1 MKRKQYIKP
10 LTTYDQMESE
20 LGLLAASNKYDED
33 SSSVEL
39 NGETMDNTGD
49 GSDAASR
56 GNSLWDDEDDW

>member
-10 LTTYDQMESE
+10 LATYDQMESE
-20 LGLLAASNKYDED
+20 LSLLVVSNTYDGED
-33 SSSVEL
+33 YVKL
-39 NGETMDNTGD
+39 NGNTMDDGD